1 MHQQSVDSI
10 MPVLSFLQ
18 RPAFCIRDNG
28 TVVSTDA
35 AQTLTP
41 SCAAALP
48 QWLGPCKPIYET
60 WDKTGNLQFTI
71 TLRDRLYKATAQP
84 LQDGMLFLL
93 APCVSTDAASDAM
106 SVVSQT
112 MRQPLSELSSLF
124 FLMSNDIGQEQ
135 YAAIHRQI
143 CLMTRIVSNLTELS
157 RLDQDTPKLHITHT
171 DTLSFFESLLDE
183 VEELCH
189 RAGRSFIRILPKKPL
204 SFHADEALLKRAIL
218 NLISNAL
225 KFGTPGTP
233 IRFRVESISTHLL
246 FQVENECPDGGDEL
260 LRSAFDRLSSRGSLP
275 DVKWGVGLGIP
286 LANAIARLHGGM
298 TAVDTSGGKATVS
311 LSISLQLPAPSTPLA
326 SLVADYTGG
335 VRQTLLELSD
345 ALPDELYGR

>member
-1 MHQQSVDSI
+1 MHQQSVDTI

-18 RPAFCIRDNG
+18 QPAFCIRGNG
-28 TVVSTDA
+28 TVTSTDA

-41 SCAAALP
+41 ACAAALP
-48 QWLGPCKPIYET
+48 QWLGPCKHLYDT

-71 TLRDRLYKATAQP
+71 TLRDRLYKVTAQP

-93 APCVSTDAASDAM
+93 APCVSADTASDAL

-124 FLMSNDIGQEQ
+124 FLMSDDIEQKQ
-135 YAAIHRQI
+135 YAAVQRQI

-157 RLDQDTPKLHITHT
+157 RLGQDTPKLHISHT
-171 DTLSFFESLLDE
+171 DTLSFFGSLLDE
-183 VEELCH
+183 VEDLC
-189 RAGRSFIRILPKKPL
+189 RSAGRSFIRLLPKKPIY
-204 SFHADEALLKRAIL
+204 FHGDEALLRRAIL

-233 IRFRVESISTHLL
+233 IRFRVESLGTHLL

-260 LRSAFDRLSSRGSLP
+260 LRSAFDRLSSRGLLP

-286 LANAIARLHGGM
+286 LVNTIARLHGGM

-311 LSISLQLPAPSTPLA
+311 FSISLQLPAPGATLA

-345 ALPDELYGR
+345 ALPNELYGR